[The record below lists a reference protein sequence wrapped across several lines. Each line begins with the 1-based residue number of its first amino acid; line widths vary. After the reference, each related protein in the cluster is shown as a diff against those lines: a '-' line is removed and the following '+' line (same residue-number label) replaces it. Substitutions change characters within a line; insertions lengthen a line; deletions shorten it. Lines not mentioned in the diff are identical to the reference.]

1 MRGEIAYAGN
11 GVWGKLVC
19 QIHCLLPPK
28 TRELYSGR
36 RQVFTAM
43 TRSPTAHGE
52 MIAGWEL
59 GNLRLR
65 LRLESNSEVHHTDEN
80 DHTLHSDLE
89 SKNKSRLLKYWLI
102 SWLGSSKSESS

>member
-1 MRGEIAYAGN
+1 MRGEWGMGKAGVPN
-11 GVWGKLVC
+11 PLS
-19 QIHCLLPPK
+19 ITSE
-28 TRELYSGR
+28 TRELYPGQ

-65 LRLESNSEVHHTDEN
+65 LRLESNSEVHRTDEN

-89 SKNKSRLLKYWLI
+89 SKNKSQLKYWSI

>member
-1 MRGEIAYAGN
+1 
-11 GVWGKLVC
+11 
-19 QIHCLLPPK
+19 
-28 TRELYSGR
+28 
-36 RQVFTAM
+36 M

-59 GNLRLR
+59 GNLRRR

-89 SKNKSRLLKYWLI
+89 SKKQIATIKILVDFLVGVFEIRIQLGRSLTRSLYVEGKTTSRSLL
-102 SWLGSSKSESS
+102 SFARSSG